1 MYVPAVTVAM
11 ESGRTLRI
19 QSPIQAPSTLLL
31 VPWSLVAVIR
41 DVVPRRQTDRR
52 HLSRARVTHRGCS
65 FFVSPPPLPSGWT
78 LTGEIGR
85 IAGEV
90 GGKRRAAALSPA
102 RRKLIAQKAAKAR
115 WAKR

>member
-19 QSPIQAPSTLLL
+19 RSPIQAPSTLLP
-31 VPWSLVAVIR
+31 VPWPLVAVIR
-41 DVVPRRQTDRR
+41 DVDVPRRQTDRR
-52 HLSRARVTHRGCS
+52 HFWRETTRG
-65 FFVSPPPLPSGWT
+65 
-78 LTGEIGR
+78 
-85 IAGEV
+85 
-90 GGKRRAAALSPA
+90 ALSPA